1 MFSRRGGYHT
11 IHAAYR
17 SGLEN
22 NIAEQLKDAG
32 VSAVYEKFTLPYTIP
47 ATQHKY
53 TPDFILPNGI
63 IVEAKGIFDVAD
75 RQKHILVKKQ
85 YPNLEVRFVFSNPKT
100 KLYKGSKTT
109 YGAWCEKHGYKYAKG
124 YIPDSWLADKHKY
137 SLEGLIEKKGVKDK
151 DT

>member
-11 IHAAYR
+11 IHTAYR

-32 VSAVYEKFTLPYTIP
+32 VQAAYENYSLPYTIP
-47 ATQHKY
+47 ATEHKY

-85 YPNLEVRFVFSNPKT
+85 YPHLEIRFVFSNPKT

-109 YGAWCEKHGYKYAKG
+109 YGEWCEKHGYKYAKG

-137 SLEGLIEKKGVKDK
+137 SLEGLEEKKGVKTK
-151 DT
+151 KK